1 MRTQKR
7 FLDIQ
12 PVLQEY
18 QGGLARIA
26 ASGESRADEVD
37 GRGKDI
43 RHVLGAKHHIIEWL
57 LDTLPN
63 EIRDTVA
70 DFFSKNNGLYVSLLF
85 PPPKCHITHTYKP
98 HSV

>member
-1 MRTQKR
+1 MNTYNGTRHSFRTANHGNTAQDTNIGMRTQKR

-12 PVLQEY
+12 SILQEY
-18 QGGLARIA
+18 QGSLARIA

-70 DFFSKNNGLYVSLLF
+70 DFV
-85 PPPKCHITHTYKP
+85 
-98 HSV
+98 

>member
-57 LDTLPN
+57 LLDTLPN

-70 DFFSKNNGLYVSLLF
+70 DFVSKNNGLHVSLPF
-85 PPPKCHITHTYKP
+85 SSCHITHA
-98 HSV
+98 